1 MMKEGSVVEKFTKET
16 CIELLCAKAKELEEN
31 GESRYPKK
39 ADFSEEQAAAVKS
52 FLGPWPRALEAAGLK
67 PEDPERLE
75 KKKQKRIASKRA
87 KTAAKI
93 QQKAVGKEKKEN

>member
-1 MMKEGSVVEKFTKET
+1 MEKFTKEQ
-16 CIELLCAKAKELEEN
+16 CVYLLCRKAKELEEN
-31 GESRYPKK
+31 GENRYPQKS
-39 ADFSEEQAAAVKS
+39 DFSEAEAAAVKT

-93 QQKAVGKEKKEN
+93 QKRAAEKLKKENDL